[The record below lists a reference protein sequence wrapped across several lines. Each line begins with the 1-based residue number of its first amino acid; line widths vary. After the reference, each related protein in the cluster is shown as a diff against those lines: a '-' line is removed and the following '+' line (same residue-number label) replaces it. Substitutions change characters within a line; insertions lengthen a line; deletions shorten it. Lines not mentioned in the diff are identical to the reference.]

1 MTSAGALHG
10 GRHIGQLSNIL
21 ERYEI
26 TPDRYTL
33 GTLRAEIDEAMAASR
48 IIPLE
53 NGQKRDRLAHFAWM
67 LSKLKAFTRGETRL
81 QRQLREH
88 AERTEKRRDDAT
100 MARQAADAHER
111 VQEDAAAAREAFLSQ
126 FHHHRAHH
134 RPTSAAERAQAAKT
148 LVHALIGTTQPL
160 YAAPARTQRLVGE
173 VALLEKT
180 LLEHAWL
187 PQHDITTSHAHWTH
201 SELPLEI
208 SITLIDASGDH
219 PHAHVEHPS
228 LRELP
233 DTVQDQ
239 ITSITLTK

>member
-26 TPDRYTL
+26 TPERYTL
-33 GTLRAEIDEAMAASR
+33 ATLRTEIDEAMAASR
-48 IIPLE
+48 ILPLE

-67 LSKLKAFTRGETRL
+67 LSKLKAFTGGETRL

-88 AERTEKRRDDAT
+88 AERTQKRRDDAT
-100 MARQAADAHER
+100 LGRQAAEAHER
-111 VQEDAAAAREAFLSQ
+111 AQEGAETARAAFLSQ

-134 RPTSAAERAQAAKT
+134 RPTSAAERAQAAKN

-160 YAAPARTQRLVGE
+160 YATPEGTQRVVGE

-187 PQHDITTSHAHWTH
+187 PQHDITASRAHWAH
-201 SELPLEI
+201 RELLLEI
-208 SITLIDASGDH
+208 SITLVDASGDH
-219 PHAHVEHPS
+219 PFARVEHPS

-233 DTVQDQ
+233 PTLQDQ
-239 ITSITLTK
+239 ITSITMTK